1 MTPLLKTR
9 SFKEHSFLRKCHILW
24 VKAHMTQGRA
34 RLSPIGKCSIKSTD
48 LFNVSW
54 NHNKRHE
61 VFDVTM
67 KVAPKNG
74 LQYMSTKLLNQGSF

>member
-1 MTPLLKTR
+1 
-9 SFKEHSFLRKCHILW
+9 
-24 VKAHMTQGRA
+24 MTQGRA
-34 RLSPIGKCSIKSTD
+34 RFSPIGKCPIQSTD

-67 KVAPKNG
+67 KVAPKDG
-74 LQYMSTKLLNQGSF
+74 LQL

>member
-1 MTPLLKTR
+1 MFLSSYGNDAIHLTTVTPLLNSC
-9 SFKEHSFLRKCHILW
+9 SFNENSFLRKCHILW

-34 RLSPIGKCSIKSTD
+34 RLSPIKSTD

-54 NHNKRHE
+54 NHNKQHE

-67 KVAPKNG
+67 EVTPKNG
-74 LQYMSTKLLNQGSF
+74 LQL

>member
-1 MTPLLKTR
+1 
-9 SFKEHSFLRKCHILW
+9 
-24 VKAHMTQGRA
+24 MTQGLA
-34 RLSPIGKCSIKSTD
+34 RFSPIGKCPIQSTD

-67 KVAPKNG
+67 KVAPKDG
-74 LQYMSTKLLNQGSF
+74 LQL